1 MAMEDVEWQWQSL
14 PLLFSGAAAPAS
26 APSVS
31 TALSAVDPSIWVLL
45 EVQYASIHLIAAIF
59 VEAASLIDRS
69 TPSLLF
75 QFLPCFVSIVFLHC
89 HSVLVAGQ
97 SAKHIRHS

>member
-1 MAMEDVEWQWQSL
+1 MEDVEWRWQSL

-31 TALSAVDPSIWVLL
+31 TALSAVDPSIWGLL

-59 VEAASLIDRS
+59 VEAASLIDQS
-69 TPSLLF
+69 SPPMLF
-75 QFLPCFVSIVFLHC
+75 QYFAILLCQLCFCTAI
-89 HSVLVAGQ
+89 Q
-97 SAKHIRHS
+97 YK